1 MKKLFWSLMLV
12 LAVTV
17 VGCEKKDNP
26 RPNPNEP
33 EKPDPNKPDP
43 ENPAECD
50 WADYLI
56 SLEFTAPS
64 TTDYE
69 VDEFDYSTMK
79 HKSGKYIHELL
90 GFDDWDELAEA
101 IGVLDGSPET
111 GSDVLYMG
119 NDPVTGY
126 DITDSFNTNA
136 IGYWCN
142 AQGSKQDYNAEL
154 SRIFTEIYP
163 TEEGLLRPVGAVGTM
178 PGQVKGGDSFA
189 CRMVFQSSE
198 DEVIRVGIEFKITI
212 EDFVD
217 PEAGQ
222 YDSSKRQTGSF
233 TLSPEAVEVP
243 VNYGAEIDL
252 TEDVQKYLQ
261 LTKYELTQLGAPTV
275 DDETGELLKGL
286 QVVNYLNGEPVKST
300 ANGRGGNWF
309 DANFNVVVWG
319 EAEETRAFFVEL
331 GTYLDWIG
339 TSIGCEIGN
348 DAAAGLV
355 GKTLDSYKQVI
366 TYIPDYNEAPTEITV
381 EYTIKFVEAVEE

>member
-12 LAVTV
+12 FAVTV
-17 VGCEKKDNP
+17 VGCEQKDNP
-26 RPNPNEP
+26 RPTPDP

-56 SLEFTAPS
+56 TLE
-64 TTDYE
+64 YE
-69 VDEFDYSTMK
+69 VESTVAYGFTEEDYATLK
-79 HKSGKYIHELL
+79 HKSGKTIYELL
-90 GFDDWDELAEA
+90 DFDDYDEFLEA
-101 IGVLDGSPET
+101 LGELGGSPET
-111 GSDVLYMG
+111 GAEVLYMG

-142 AQGSKQDYNAEL
+142 GNGNVQNWGDDA
-154 SRIFTEIYP
+154 RIFTEAKF
-163 TEEGLLRPVGAVGTM
+163 TEDGRFIVEVGVMA
-178 PGQVKGGDSFA
+178 GQTKAGDKYT
-189 CRMVFQSSE
+189 CRMVFQRTD
-198 DEVIRVGIEFKITI
+198 DEVVRVGLEFKVSII
-212 EDFVD
+212 NFVD

-233 TLSPEAVEVP
+233 TLNPEAVEVP
-243 VNYGAEIDL
+243 VNSGADIDL
-252 TEDVQKYLQ
+252 AEDIQKYLQ
-261 LTKYELTQLGAPTV
+261 LTKYEISQLGAPTV

-286 QVVNYLNGEPVKST
+286 QVVNYLNGEPVNST
-300 ANGRGGNWF
+300 AGGRGGNWF
-309 DANFNVVVWG
+309 DANFQVVTWG
-319 EAEETRAFFVEL
+319 EAEETRAFYVEL

-366 TYIPDYNEAPTEITV
+366 TYIPDYDEAATEITV
-381 EYTIKFVEAVEE
+381 NYTIKFVEAVEE